1 LAGKPLPTVN
11 FDERRSAVSWLA
23 KNKVRKSMEKCGKVR
38 KSAGK
43 EIESALACNSR
54 DLLNMQINETK
65 PKMLPAGEFSL

>member
-1 LAGKPLPTVN
+1 
-11 FDERRSAVSWLA
+11 
-23 KNKVRKSMEKCGKVR
+23 MEKCGKVR